1 MDNFL
6 QQLINGLTLG
16 SIYGL
21 IAIGYTMVFG
31 IIGMVNFAHG
41 DVFMLSAFIALII
54 FMILTQILHLGS
66 LPIAFIVVLVGAM
79 ALTGLV
85 ELGDRTARL
94 PAAARIVSAGAAYF
108 RDRNVDLSVE
118 FRPGCSGA
126 AQQAR
131 APTAQ
136 SRLQCDRWHTSP
148 CRCARS

>member
-54 FMILTQILHLGS
+54 FMILTQILGLGS
-66 LPIAFIVVLVGAM
+66 LPIAFVVVLVGAM
-79 ALTGLV
+79 ALTAFWNWTI
-85 ELGDRTARL
+85 ERL
-94 PAAARIVSAGAAYF
+94 AYRPLRGSFRLAPLISAIGMSIFLSNFVQVSQGPRNKPVPPMFAEIIHIGGAG
-108 RDRNVDLSVE
+108 
-118 FRPGCSGA
+118 
-126 AQQAR
+126 
-131 APTAQ
+131 
-136 SRLQCDRWHTSP
+136 H
-148 CRCARS
+148 